1 MSHNQSIQPV
11 LEPKR
16 NGFSFTRSA
25 LLGTGLLVGLLCAT
39 GCSSTMKNTTPESL
53 ATVQS
58 VDLDRYMG
66 RWHVIAYTPNFFE
79 DGKVAT
85 SDNYVKHPDGTMDA
99 DYVFRRK
106 NFDAP
111 EKTWHGKAWVTNT
124 HTNAE
129 WKVRLFWP
137 FTSDYLILELDANYR
152 WAVVAANGGK
162 LVWVLSR
169 ERTLRDATYTD
180 LLKRIDARGLDSSR
194 LARVPQPAS

>member
-1 MSHNQSIQPV
+1 
-11 LEPKR
+11 
-16 NGFSFTRSA
+16 
-25 LLGTGLLVGLLCAT
+25 
-39 GCSSTMKNTTPESL
+39 MKNTTPKSL
-53 ATVQS
+53 ATVKS

-85 SDNYVKHPDGTMDA
+85 SDNYVKHADGTMAA

-106 NFDAP
+106 NFEAP

-124 HTNAE
+124 QTNAE

-137 FTSDYLILELDANYR
+137 FTSDYLILELDADYR
-152 WAVVAANGGK
+152 WAVVASNGGK
-162 LVWVLSR
+162 LVWVLAR
-169 ERTLRDATYTD
+169 EHTLPDSVYTD

-194 LARVPQPAS
+194 LARVPQPGS